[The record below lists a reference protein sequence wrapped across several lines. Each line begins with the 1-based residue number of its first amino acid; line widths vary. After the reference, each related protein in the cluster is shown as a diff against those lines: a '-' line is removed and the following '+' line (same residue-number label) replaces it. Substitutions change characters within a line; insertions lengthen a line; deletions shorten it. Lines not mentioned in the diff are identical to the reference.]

1 MSSRLYRVYKRGE
14 EPAPAEFS
22 IVMVVIDVV
31 GLSGFI
37 QFCEKG
43 LNLFYIFM
51 GMRTD
56 HPSTLSISITQS
68 LNIALT
74 LTGAIILLLFVK
86 FLGLGLVKSNAL
98 KFLGFLH
105 FN

>member
-22 IVMVVIDVV
+22 IVMVVIVV

-56 HPSTLSISITQS
+56 HPSTLSISIITQS

-86 FLGLGLVKSNAL
+86 GSDL
-98 KFLGFLH
+98 
-105 FN
+105 

>member
-56 HPSTLSISITQS
+56 PSTLSISITQS

-86 FLGLGLVKSNAL
+86 FFGSDL
-98 KFLGFLH
+98 
-105 FN
+105 

>member
-14 EPAPAEFS
+14 EPAPAEEFS
-22 IVMVVIDVV
+22 IVMVVIVV

-74 LTGAIILLLFVK
+74 LTGAIILLLFIK
-86 FLGLGLVKSNAL
+86 FFGSDL
-98 KFLGFLH
+98 
-105 FN
+105 

>member
-14 EPAPAEFS
+14 EAAPAEFS
-22 IVMVVIDVV
+22 IVMVVIVV

-56 HPSTLSISITQS
+56 HPSTLSISIITQS

-86 FLGLGLVKSNAL
+86 GSDL
-98 KFLGFLH
+98 
-105 FN
+105 